1 MPGAQPRSALLFQFV
16 LKGGGGGAVNEAV
29 VKERYTRTVKHM
41 CLFGAGHG
49 VVPVKPQNPT
59 LAREPQLR

>member
-1 MPGAQPRSALLFQFV
+1 
-16 LKGGGGGAVNEAV
+16 
-29 VKERYTRTVKHM
+29 VKHM

-59 LAREPQLR
+59 MAREPQLR